1 MKAAHNVPGYTGLQ
15 VENKTYIYI
24 IQKIICYYYKRIYD
38 IWCELLFC
46 QMPAELT
53 CCICDELTMRFGHR
67 VTSWL
72 SSLLCDMVIIH
83 GQSGMYLVNLLS
95 DTKWYHRIMMT
106 DELSVC
112 ALLSCDEL
120 TVWWDD
126 YVTSWLVAILP
137 VPFTWIMESLFCF
150 CCSELSCFSW
160 LSPSSNQINN
170 TFAKRHMSQANKR
183 HTVAETR
190 QSVHVHYRQ
199 CQTARF
205 SKYAWKCWEAQRID
219 IYTTVSS
226 RLKERFRRQR

>member
-83 GQSGMYLVNLLS
+83 GQSGMYLV
-95 DTKWYHRIMMT
+95 TKWHQMISQDNDDWWAECLRSIELWRVDRMMRR
-106 DELSVC
+106 LR
-112 ALLSCDEL
+112 DEL
-120 TVWWDD
+120 TGSHSASTI
-126 YVTSWLVAILP
+126 YMNNGKLIL
-137 VPFTWIMESLFCF
+137 FLLLRTLLLF
-150 CCSELSCFSW
+150 LAFS
-160 LSPSSNQINN
+160 
-170 TFAKRHMSQANKR
+170 
-183 HTVAETR
+183 
-190 QSVHVHYRQ
+190 
-199 CQTARF
+199 
-205 SKYAWKCWEAQRID
+205 
-219 IYTTVSS
+219 
-226 RLKERFRRQR
+226 